1 MLEINADDTPI
12 DRTEVYLDNLT
23 KILFSSKTI
32 LCILGIYFSSYRSKY
47 LITEL
52 TDGKILDTNTPRIY
66 NLLGTTQ
73 VSNSSKTGTNPP
85 STTYIELVNDYQKL
99 NVVTTNFN
107 DLLSSKGY
115 EIAFGG
121 DPYSGGNFRVLN
133 SDKFPSIYDKTFF
146 FIMARILSNKN
157 KKDEFI
163 NSVIKGSLTTL
174 TDPVNLKTKFEKI
187 VNDLSDDYNLELK
200 NEEKMFTT
208 LKKSSEYKKLTDGIE
223 ESMYPKGKTR
233 KFEYSTVPLTNVTR
247 VKEQEKLITDLY
259 KTVNLNPDNKTTYLG
274 KIKFN

>member
-1 MLEINADDTPI
+1 
-12 DRTEVYLDNLT
+12 
-23 KILFSSKTI
+23 
-32 LCILGIYFSSYRSKY
+32 
-47 LITEL
+47 
-52 TDGKILDTNTPRIY
+52 
-66 NLLGTTQ
+66 
-73 VSNSSKTGTNPP
+73 
-85 STTYIELVNDYQKL
+85 
-99 NVVTTNFN
+99 
-107 DLLSSKGY
+107 
-115 EIAFGG
+115 
-121 DPYSGGNFRVLN
+121 
-133 SDKFPSIYDKTFF
+133 
-146 FIMARILSNKN
+146 MARILSNKN